1 MAVKLSPHLAGLT
14 IPFLVMARNPIL
26 VTIMVQESWMIC
38 MDVVSILY
46 QHIACLCCVF
56 HFCRKY
62 FFLCAYYI
70 LGEAGA
76 AGAESVTLA
85 GCLLHA
91 SFAFIILQ
99 TGRERGVGTSK
110 ALGALAHKYENSG

>member
-1 MAVKLSPHLAGLT
+1 MW
-14 IPFLVMARNPIL
+14 FLYCI
-26 VTIMVQESWMIC
+26 
-38 MDVVSILY
+38 SILLVCAVY
-46 QHIACLCCVF
+46 SIFVVNT
-56 HFCRKY
+56 
-62 FFLCAYYI
+62 FLCAYYI